1 MSRRRKIVEREIFPD
16 PKYKSV
22 ILSNFIN
29 TVLRK
34 GKKSLA
40 EKTVYDALDILGK
53 KTNEPP
59 LEVFMQ
65 AIENVKPLIKVI
77 SRRIG
82 GSTYQVPTEVTL
94 KNAQALSFRWLI
106 SYAKTRSEKT
116 MVERLAG
123 ELLSAYKKEG
133 ASIKKR
139 EDVHKMAEANK
150 AFAHFRF

>member
-1 MSRRRKIVEREIFPD
+1 MSRRRKQLDREILPD

-22 ILSNFIN
+22 VLSQFIN
-29 TVLRK
+29 TVMKK

-40 EKTVYDALDILGK
+40 ERIVYDALDILGE
-53 KTNEPP
+53 KTKESS
-59 LEVFMQ
+59 LDVFNQ
-65 AIENVKPLIKVI
+65 AVDNVKPLIKVV

-82 GSTYQVPTEVTL
+82 GSNYQVPTEVTS
-94 KNAQALSFRWLI
+94 KNAQALAFRWII
-106 SYAKTRSEKT
+106 SYARARSEKT

-123 ELLSAYKKEG
+123 ELLAAYKKEG

-150 AFAHFRF
+150 AFAHFRV

>member
-1 MSRRRKIVEREIFPD
+1 MSRRRKQLEREIFPD

-22 ILSNFIN
+22 ILSKFIN
-29 TVLRK
+29 TVMKR

-40 EKTVYDALDILGK
+40 EKIVYDALDILAE
-53 KTNEPP
+53 KTKEEP
-59 LEVFMQ
+59 LEVFNQ
-65 AIENVKPLIKVI
+65 AINNVKPLIKVV

-82 GSTYQVPTEVTL
+82 GSNYQVPTEVTQ
-94 KNAQALSFRWLI
+94 KNAQALAFRWVI
-106 SYAKTRSEKT
+106 SYARARSEKT

-123 ELLSAYKKEG
+123 ELLAAYKKEG

-150 AFAHFRF
+150 AFAHFRV

>member
-1 MSRRRKIVEREIFPD
+1 MSRRPKIGERQNFPD

-22 ILSNFIN
+22 TLSNFIN

-40 EKTVYDALDILGK
+40 EKTVYDALDILGE